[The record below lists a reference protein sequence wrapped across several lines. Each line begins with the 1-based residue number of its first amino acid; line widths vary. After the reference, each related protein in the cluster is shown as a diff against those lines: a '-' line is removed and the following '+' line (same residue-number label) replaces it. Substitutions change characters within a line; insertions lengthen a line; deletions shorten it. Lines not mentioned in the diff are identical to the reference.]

1 MIQKLTHP
9 LGRLLLLLVVSALL
23 MGAAIAADP
32 GSEGD
37 PLVTL
42 SYLNSVFLPKVEQ
55 LAREQ
60 AGGGSSAGNFTLVEL
75 APGKKLTGTLGCE
88 LLLRVGSATCSAA
101 SSPGLIDETDGSVLE
116 HGGAL
121 QKNHLYMMTIED
133 RAVVAG
139 GSTVK
144 LMVRG
149 GYTIQ

>member
-55 LAREQ
+55 IAREQ
-60 AGGGSSAGNFTLVEL
+60 AGGGSSGKFTLVEL

-133 RAVVAG
+133 RAVVPG
-139 GSTVK
+139 GSTGK

-149 GYTIQ
+149 GLSIQ